1 MSVIALTPN
10 VSTVQTPTPTALSD
24 RYILTQVGQCTL
36 VFPAAWIA
44 EIVRIERSQVLELPF
59 YNPLLTGIV
68 HQNGNI
74 VPLVSAQR
82 LLQLPPTALQETF
95 MIVRLSGATG
105 SLANGNLANVGLII
119 DRAIGSSTRSEL
131 PPALFE
137 SPSPSFPVTAKMIL
151 INLEWLTPEL
161 WQPQRWMQSAVA

>member
-1 MSVIALTPN
+1 MMSVIALTPD
-10 VSTVQTPTPTALSD
+10 VSTLTTPAPTALSD

-36 VFPAAWIA
+36 VFPAAWVA

-59 YNPLLTGIV
+59 YSPLLTGIV

-82 LLQLPPTALQETF
+82 LLQLNPTALQETF

-105 SLANGNLANVGLII
+105 NLANLGLII
-119 DRAIGSSTRSEL
+119 DRAIGSSTRPEL
-131 PPALFE
+131 PPTLFDLPRT
-137 SPSPSFPVTAKMIL
+137 SSPVTAEMIL
-151 INLEWLTPEL
+151 INPEWLTPEL
-161 WQPQRWMQSAVA
+161 WQPQRWMPSAIA